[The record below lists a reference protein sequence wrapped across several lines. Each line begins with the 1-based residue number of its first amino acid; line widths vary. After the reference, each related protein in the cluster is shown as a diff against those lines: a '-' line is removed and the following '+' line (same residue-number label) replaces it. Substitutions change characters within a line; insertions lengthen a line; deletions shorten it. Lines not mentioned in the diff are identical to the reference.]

1 MGIDFFHTQTGGR
14 NAMNPA
20 IGKRIDYRGITKAYG
35 KHVALK
41 PTDLTI
47 EAGEFFAIIGPS
59 GSGKTT
65 LLGLTAG
72 FVAPSGGDILIDG
85 RSIGGVPPFKRNIG
99 MVFQNYSL
107 FLHKTVAENIAFP
120 LKMRGMPAREI
131 EARVVDALAQV
142 RLSDYAGRLPSA
154 LSGGQQQRV
163 AFARAA
169 VYNPSLLVMDE
180 PLSALDKNLREGL
193 QFEIKQLHA
202 KFGSTVLYVTH
213 DQGEAAA
220 MANRIAIMNAG
231 EIVQIGSAKELY
243 SRPRNRFVASFL
255 GSANVFPVE
264 TMERRGSIAIARC
277 VGGLTLNGVLSSDV
291 GAKACVCVRPE
302 AITITS
308 VRVDRDNAI
317 EGEVVD
323 TTFSNGIQRHW
334 VRLNT
339 GAIVEQQ
346 QHINRDRYAA
356 GVGER
361 VFVEW
366 NAGDSLIINAE

>member
-1 MGIDFFHTQTGGR
+1 MGISFFHTQTGGR

-47 EAGEFFAIIGPS
+47 EAGEVFAIIGPS

-193 QFEIKQLHA
+193 QFEIK
-202 KFGSTVLYVTH
+202 
-213 DQGEAAA
+213 
-220 MANRIAIMNAG
+220 
-231 EIVQIGSAKELY
+231 
-243 SRPRNRFVASFL
+243 
-255 GSANVFPVE
+255 
-264 TMERRGSIAIARC
+264 
-277 VGGLTLNGVLSSDV
+277 
-291 GAKACVCVRPE
+291 
-302 AITITS
+302 
-308 VRVDRDNAI
+308 
-317 EGEVVD
+317 
-323 TTFSNGIQRHW
+323 
-334 VRLNT
+334 
-339 GAIVEQQ
+339 
-346 QHINRDRYAA
+346 
-356 GVGER
+356 
-361 VFVEW
+361 
-366 NAGDSLIINAE
+366 